1 MDGWSGIL
9 RDVAFCFSTSKMYM
23 LRFVCSSFRVH
34 GWGIACFV
42 LVTTLGA
49 MSLGVAS
56 PVQAQDVGQIEG
68 TVTTTEGEPLPGATV
83 QIVDLERGTS
93 TNANGRFD
101 LRGVPAGRHVLTV
114 RFIGY
119 QSVEQDVTV
128 RTGETT
134 TATAELLAREVALEG
149 LTVTSQKRVQRVQE
163 VPVAVTAYNGDF
175 LEELGITQADELSS
189 YVPGLEVQLQS
200 PNNPGFVVRGITSD
214 NGDSRVEP
222 RVSVFKD
229 GVSISKSRGSVVE
242 LYDMERV
249 EVLKGPQGTLFGR
262 GAQIGAVHLIQ
273 NKARNDT
280 GARLELGTGNYGER
294 YATGHVNVP
303 LVEDQLFGRVAGFY
317 KKRDGYLENRTGDA
331 LNGKETFALRGLA
344 RWLPTPTTVVDAIVN
359 YQRDTPPGVSFK
371 SARFGPENSTPGAND
386 PAALGPDP
394 VLEDDELFIDRTV
407 WSATLLVDQSL
418 GRAWTLN
425 SITGFRQFDSLE
437 RFDADGTPAPVLQF
451 DEDAQGDQFS
461 QELRL
466 SYDNDEAFTG
476 FGGASLFWEDGSQ
489 RVPFRTDERSFIAL
503 LNPDVPLFGP
513 EGEPTVVPAIPDP
526 ETGELI
532 PLKASH
538 EEAFENFGT
547 TTALEAFVDGTYRF
561 TDRLSL
567 TAGLRV
573 TYEDVTGEYEVTNSD
588 TPGRLGF
595 LLGAAPNN
603 LFAPTNGRLSES
615 EQFTSA
621 VGRFVTEY
629 AVNDETN
636 VFASVSRGRRP
647 NVIDVDAGGSNILDA
662 ETVWSYETGIK
673 GRAFNERFEYEAN
686 GYYYDY
692 SNFQT
697 SVTELQ
703 DGEFVTE
710 TRDSGA
716 ATALGFET
724 AVRGALSSGVS
735 VFGNYSYIDATFD
748 EEDENGDPQELAN
761 NRFRLTP
768 EHTFAVGT
776 DLSVPLREQTSGFVR
791 PSYTYKSQFF
801 FDEENTEFENSP
813 NPPISQDAYGLLN
826 VRAGVRLLGGQ
837 VTIEGFAKNL
847 LDEEYLID
855 AGNTGKAF
863 GVPTYIAGPP
873 RLLGLRLSAQL

>member
-1 MDGWSGIL
+1 MSFDFFFPVRSLAWTI
-9 RDVAFCFSTSKMYM
+9 AFTLITLLATS
-23 LRFVCSSFRVH
+23 
-34 GWGIACFV
+34 
-42 LVTTLGA
+42 
-49 MSLGVAS
+49 SLS
-56 PVQAQDVGQIEG
+56 LAQDVGQVEG
-68 TVTTTEGEPLPGATV
+68 VVVSSDGEPLPGATV
-83 QIVDLERGTS
+83 QIVERAQGTTTGAS
-93 TNANGRFD
+93 GQFD
-101 LRGVPAGRHVLTV
+101 IGSVPEGSHVLTV
-114 RFIGY
+114 RFVGY
-119 QSVEQDVTV
+119 RPAEQSITV
-128 RTGETT
+128 RAGEVTT
-134 TATAELLAREVALEG
+134 VRIELTARDVALEG
-149 LTVTSQKRVQRVQE
+149 IVVTSQKRVQRVQD
-163 VPVAVTAYNGDF
+163 VPVAITAYNGDF
-175 LEELGITQADELSS
+175 LDDLGISQADELSS

-214 NGDSRVEP
+214 NGDSRIEP

-242 LYDMERV
+242 LYDLERV

-262 GAQIGAVHLIQ
+262 GAQIGAVHIIQ
-273 NKARNDT
+273 NKAQNET
-280 GARLELGTGNYGER
+280 SARLELGTGNYGER

-303 LVEDQLFGRVAGFY
+303 IVDDRLFGRVAGFY
-317 KKRDGYLENRTGDA
+317 QTRDGYLENRAGDA
-331 LNGKETFALRGLA
+331 LNGKETFAVRGLA

-371 SARFGPENSTPGAND
+371 SAIFDPANSTPDAND

-418 GRAWTLN
+418 GGAWTLN

-461 QELRL
+461 QEVRL
-466 SYDNDEAFTG
+466 SYDSDEAFSG
-476 FGGASLFWEDGSQ
+476 FAGASFFWEDGSQ
-489 RVPFRTDERSFIAL
+489 RVPFRTDERVFLAL
-503 LNPDVPLFGP
+503 LNPDLPLFGP
-513 EGEPTVVPAIPDP
+513 DGEPTVVPAIPNP
-526 ETGELI
+526 ETGESI
-532 PLKASH
+532 PLKDAH
-538 EEAFENFGT
+538 QEAFENFGT
-547 TTALEAFVDGTYRF
+547 TSALETFIDGTYRP
-561 TDRLSL
+561 TGRLSL
-567 TAGLRV
+567 TAGLRF
-573 TYEDVTGEYEVTNSD
+573 TYEDVTGEYEVTNSE

-595 LLGAAPNN
+595 LLGASPND

-615 EQFTSA
+615 DQFTSA
-621 VGRFVTEY
+621 VGRFVAEY
-629 AVNDETN
+629 AASDETN
-636 VFASVSRGRRP
+636 VFASISRGRRP
-647 NVIDVDAGGSNILDA
+647 NVIDVDASGSTILDA
-662 ETVWSYETGIK
+662 EIVWSYETGVK
-673 GRAFNERFEYEAN
+673 GRAFSERFEYEAN

-703 DGEFVTE
+703 DGEFVAE

-716 ATALGFET
+716 ATAFGFEV
-724 AVRGALSSGVS
+724 ALRGALASGVS

-748 EEDENGDPQELAN
+748 DEDEDGNPQELAD

-776 DLSVPLREQTSGFVR
+776 DITLPVGKQASVFVR
-791 PSYTYKSQFF
+791 PSYTFKSQFF

-813 NPPISQDAYGLLN
+813 NPAISQDAYGLLN
-826 VRAGVRLLGGQ
+826 IRGGVRLFDDRF
-837 VTIEGFAKNL
+837 VVEGFAKNL

-873 RLLGLRLSAQL
+873 RFIGLRLSGRF

>member
-1 MDGWSGIL
+1 MHFLLPVRSWV
-9 RDVAFCFSTSKMYM
+9 RA
-23 LRFVCSSFRVH
+23 
-34 GWGIACFV
+34 IACAFAI
-42 LVTTLGA
+42 LLGTA
-49 MSLGVAS
+49 SVGLAQDLGQIQGTVVAS
-56 PVQAQDVGQIEG
+56 D
-68 TVTTTEGEPLPGATV
+68 GETLPGATV
-83 QIVDLERGTS
+83 QILELEQGTTTDAS
-93 TNANGRFD
+93 GQFS
-101 LRGVPAGRHVLTV
+101 LGSVPAGTHVLTV
-114 RFIGY
+114 RFVGY
-119 QSVEQDVTV
+119 RTVERSVTV
-128 RTGETT
+128 RAGEL
-134 TATAELLAREVALEG
+134 TAVRVQLPARNVALEG
-149 LTVTSQKRVQRVQE
+149 IVVTSQKRVQRVQD
-163 VPVAVTAYNGDF
+163 VPVAITAYSGDF
-175 LEELGITQADELSS
+175 LDELGISQADELSS

-214 NGDSRVEP
+214 NGDSRIEP

-242 LYDMERV
+242 LYDLERV

-262 GAQIGAVHLIQ
+262 GAQIGAVHIIQ
-273 NKARNDT
+273 NKAQNET
-280 GARLELGTGNYGER
+280 SARLEIGTGNYGER
-294 YATGHVNVP
+294 YATGHFNVP
-303 LVEDQLFGRVAGFY
+303 VVEDRLFTRVAGFY
-317 KKRDGYLENRTGDA
+317 QKRDGYLENRAGDA
-331 LNGKETFALRGLA
+331 LNGKETFAVRGLA

-371 SARFGPENSTPGAND
+371 SAIFDPENSSTDAND
-386 PAALGPDP
+386 PAAIGPDP

-407 WSATLLVDQSL
+407 WSATLLADQDL
-418 GRAWTLN
+418 GRAWTLS

-461 QELRL
+461 QEFRL
-466 SYDNDEAFTG
+466 AYDDDGAFTG
-476 FGGASLFWEDGSQ
+476 FGGASFFWEDGSQ
-489 RVPFRTDERSFIAL
+489 RVPFRTDERVFIAL
-503 LNPDVPLFGP
+503 LNPDLPLFGP
-513 EGEPTVVPAIPDP
+513 NGEPTVVPAIPNP
-526 ETGELI
+526 ETGASI
-532 PLKASH
+532 PLKDAH
-538 EEAFENFGT
+538 QEAFENFGT
-547 TTALEAFVDGTYRF
+547 TSALETFVDGTYQP

-567 TAGLRV
+567 TAGLRF
-573 TYEDVTGEYEVTNSD
+573 TFEDVTGEYEVTNSE

-595 LLGAAPNN
+595 LLGASPNN

-621 VGRFVTEY
+621 VGRFVADY
-629 AVNDETN
+629 AFSDEAN

-647 NVIDVDAGGSNILDA
+647 NVINVDADGSTILDA
-662 ETVWSYETGIK
+662 EIVWSYETGIK

-703 DGEFVTE
+703 DGEFVAE

-716 ATALGFET
+716 ATAFGFET
-724 AVRGALSSGVS
+724 AVRGALLPGVS

-768 EHTFAVGT
+768 EHTFALGADITLPVN
-776 DLSVPLREQTSGFVR
+776 DRASVFVR
-791 PSYTYKSQFF
+791 PSFTFKSQFF
-801 FDEENTEFENSP
+801 FDEENTEFDNSP
-813 NPPISQDAYGLLN
+813 NPSISQDAYGLLN
-826 VRAGVRLLGGQ
+826 VRGGVRLLDDRFT
-837 VTIEGFAKNL
+837 VEGFVKNL

-855 AGNTGKAF
+855 AGNTGKSF

-873 RLLGLRLSAQL
+873 RLVGIRLSGRF